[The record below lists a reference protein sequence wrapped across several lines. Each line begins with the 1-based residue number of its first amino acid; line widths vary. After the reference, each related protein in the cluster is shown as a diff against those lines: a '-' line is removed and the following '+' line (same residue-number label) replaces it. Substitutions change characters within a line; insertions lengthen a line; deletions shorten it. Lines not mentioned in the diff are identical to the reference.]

1 MTPEEKRQARA
12 IAKAAVDGR
21 KDMKRE
27 VLTLLKSVR
36 DQVNRGDIITIST
49 IIEVIEQ
56 MEVKR

>member
-12 IAKAAVDGR
+12 LVKATVDGR

-27 VLTLLKSVR
+27 VVALLKSVR

-49 IIEVIEQ
+49 IIEVIEK